1 MHAFR
6 RLRVVSFAA
15 VLIGAAAC
23 SRGRAYEL
31 RGQVLAVDP
40 QRQELTIKHDD
51 IRGFMPG
58 MTMPFKVR
66 EAHSL
71 EGRQPGDLIRAT
83 LVVEDTTGY
92 LTDITVTGRAPLS
105 GPPPPPRVDLLQ
117 PGDMVPDTVLLDES
131 GKARTLA
138 DWRGQVVAV
147 TFIYTRCPVP
157 DFCPQIDRRFGE
169 VQRIVAGD
177 AALRARVRLLS
188 ISFDPDYDTPA
199 VIAAHARKAGA
210 DPGFWSFL
218 TGDRHDVTPLAAR
231 FGVTVMPGEAGA
243 QDIVHNLRTSVIDA
257 NGRLSVV
264 FSGSD
269 WTAPTLVDAL
279 RSADGRR

>member
-1 MHAFR
+1 VSLGA
-6 RLRVVSFAA
+6 VVLVAA
-15 VLIGAAAC
+15 GC
-23 SRGRAYEL
+23 SRGREYEL

-66 EAHSL
+66 DARSL
-71 EGRQPGDLIRAT
+71 EGRQPGDLVRAT
-83 LVVEDTTGY
+83 LVVEETTGY
-92 LTDITVTGRAPLS
+92 LKDVTTTGRAPLS
-105 GPPPPPRVDLLQ
+105 SPPPPPRIDLLQ
-117 PGDMVPDTVLLDES
+117 PGDTVPDSVLLDES
-131 GKARTLA
+131 GKTRTLA

-177 AALRARVRLLS
+177 AVLRDRVHLLS
-188 ISFDPDYDTPA
+188 ISFDPEYDTPA

-210 DPGFWSFL
+210 DPGVWSFL
-218 TGDRHDVTPLAAR
+218 TGDRKEVTSLAAR
-231 FGVTVMPGEAGA
+231 FGVNMMPGDAGA
-243 QDIVHNLRTSVIDA
+243 QDLVHNLRTSVIDGK
-257 NGRLSVV
+257 GRLTAVY
-264 FSGSD
+264 SGSD
-269 WTAPTLVDAL
+269 WTAATLVDAL
-279 RSADGRR
+279 RNTDGR